1 MADLLIDQNE
11 APETPGL
18 PARPAPWLDL
28 ILYIGLAV
36 GLIFGIQYALRGLL
50 NQNTLL
56 STASIFLIN
65 SFIFVGVVGI
75 VGVLRGHLTL
85 QEIGLWPPRLPWN
98 WIVLA
103 AVLSIG
109 LLPVR
114 IVLGLLAQYLLT
126 GSLQGLTSG
135 LRMQML
141 TPHGPLLANFLVSF
155 FLGGV
160 LVPFAEELFFRGA
173 LFSWFRRRY
182 SLWVAVLASSL
193 LFALGHADTAA
204 VVVTSFVIGVLNA
217 WLFERTR
224 SIWVPYT
231 VHLVNNGLAFILL
244 YGALA
249 AQQLIQH

>member
-1 MADLLIDQNE
+1 MADILIDHE
-11 APETPGL
+11 ATAP
-18 PARPAPWLDL
+18 RPAPWLDL
-28 ILYIGLAV
+28 ILYIGLALS
-36 GLIFGIQYALRGLL
+36 LILGIQYAWRGLL
-50 NQNTLL
+50 TQNSLL
-56 STASIFLIN
+56 STAAIFLIN
-65 SFIFVGVVGI
+65 SFIFISVVGV
-75 VGVLRGHLTL
+75 VGVLRGRLTL
-85 QEIGLWPPRLPWN
+85 QEIGLWPPRLPWG
-98 WIVLA
+98 WIALA
-103 AVLSIG
+103 AALSIG

-114 IVLGLLAQYLLT
+114 VVLGVLVQYLVT

-182 SLWVAVLASSL
+182 SMWIAIMASSV

-204 VVVTSFVIGVLNA
+204 VVATSFVIGVLNA

-244 YGALA
+244 YLALA
-249 AQQLIQH
+249 IQNVISH

>member
-1 MADLLIDQNE
+1 MADILIDQD
-11 APETPGL
+11 AGPER

-28 ILYIGLAV
+28 ILYIGLAA
-36 GLIFGIQYALRGLL
+36 GLLFGIQFALHGLL
-50 NQNTLL
+50 SQNTLL
-56 STASIFLIN
+56 STAVLFLSN
-65 SFIFVGVVGI
+65 SFIFIGVVVV
-75 VGVLRGHLTL
+75 VGVLPGHLSL
-85 QEIGLWPPRLPWN
+85 QEIGLWPARLPWN
-98 WIVLA
+98 WIGLA
-103 AVLSIG
+103 ALLSVA

-114 IVLGLLAQYLLT
+114 VVLGVLVQYLVK

-141 TPHGPLLANFLVSF
+141 TPHGALLPNFLVSF

-160 LVPFAEELFFRGA
+160 VVPFAEELFFRGA

-182 SLWVAVLASSL
+182 SLWVAILASSS

-204 VVVTSFVIGVLNA
+204 VVATSFVIGVLNA

-231 VHLVNNGLAFILL
+231 VHLVNNGLAFSLL
-244 YGALA
+244 YLALA
-249 AQQLIQH
+249 AQKLLQH

>member
-1 MADLLIDQNE
+1 MADILIDDHP
-11 APETPGL
+11 APESPE
-18 PARPAPWLDL
+18 RPAPWLDL

-36 GLIFGIQYALRGLL
+36 GLIVGIQYLLRSLL
-50 NQNTLL
+50 SQNTLL
-56 STASIFLIN
+56 ATAAIFLIN
-65 SFIFVGVVGI
+65 SFIFVGVVGV
-75 VGVLRGHLTL
+75 VGVLRGRLTL
-85 QEIGLWPPRLPWN
+85 EEIGLWPARLPWN

-114 IVLGLLAQYLLT
+114 VVLGLLVQYLLT
-126 GSLQGLTSG
+126 GSLQGLTGG

-141 TPHGPLLANFLVSF
+141 TPHGALLPNFLVSF

-173 LFSWFRRRY
+173 LFNWFRRRY
-182 SLWVAVLASSL
+182 SLWVAILASST

-204 VVVTSFVIGVLNA
+204 VVATSFVIGVLNA

-224 SIWVPYT
+224 SIWVPFT
-231 VHLVNNGLAFILL
+231 VHLVNNGLAFSLL
-244 YGALA
+244 YLALA
-249 AQQLIQH
+249 AQNVLRH